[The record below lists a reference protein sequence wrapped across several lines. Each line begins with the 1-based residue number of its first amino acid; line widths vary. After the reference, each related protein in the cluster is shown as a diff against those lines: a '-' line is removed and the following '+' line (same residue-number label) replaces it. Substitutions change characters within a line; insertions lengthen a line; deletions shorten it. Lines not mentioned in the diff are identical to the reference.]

1 MKGGKTGRK
10 QQRGKSDISSFLSKS
25 AQFFYPAKTKVTP
38 EIVVR
43 GTSENAA

>member
-10 QQRGKSDISSFLSKS
+10 PRGKSDISSFPSKS

-38 EIVVR
+38 ETVVR